1 MRYTIKLSI
10 KSGEH
15 LGWLE
20 RVPLRLMQERLEELA
35 LNPYSALI
43 SKPLAQGR
51 EQRYSWVGDWRIIYE
66 VREDDLT
73 ILIATIQP
81 RTRISEEI

>member
-1 MRYTIKLSI
+1 MRYTIKLSV
-10 KSGEH
+10 KTGNQ
-15 LGWLE
+15 LGWLN
-20 RVPLRLMQERLEELA
+20 RVPLRLMQERIEALA

-43 SKPLAQGR
+43 SKPLAHGR

-66 VREDDLT
+66 VREADLT

-81 RTRISEEI
+81 RTRLSEDI

>member
-1 MRYTIKLSI
+1 MKYTIRLSV
-10 KSGEH
+10 KTGSQLE
-15 LGWLE
+15 WLDP
-20 RVPLRLMQERLEELA
+20 VPLRLMQERIEALA
-35 LNPYSALI
+35 FNPYSTLI
-43 SKPLAQGR
+43 SKPLAHDR

-81 RTRISEEI
+81 RTRLSGEI